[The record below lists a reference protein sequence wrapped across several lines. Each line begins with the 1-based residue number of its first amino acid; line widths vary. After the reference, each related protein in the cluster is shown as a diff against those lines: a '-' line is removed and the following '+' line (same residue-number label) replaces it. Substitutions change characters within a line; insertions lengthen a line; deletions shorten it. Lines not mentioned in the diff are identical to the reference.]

1 MKSVIEQ
8 IFSPP
13 DQSRIA
19 CTITQRRGTGSYVV
33 QDDMGRRF
41 IVSGGQGLK
50 KLQKVVVIGGEIVGS
65 GLEIRNINRVS
76 V

>member
-1 MKSVIEQ
+1 MKTVIEQ

-13 DQSRIA
+13 TTSRIA
-19 CTITQRRGTGSYVV
+19 CVIIDRRGAGSYVV

-41 IVSGGQGLK
+41 IVSGASGLK
-50 KLQKVVVIGGEIVGS
+50 KIQKVVVVGGEIVGYDV
-65 GLEIRNINRVS
+65 EIRNIHRVS